1 METVKE
7 VKHTKVR
14 VRPLCPEKSK
24 LWKVELYYPPVWPS
38 QKGQWLQ
45 ITLRRTEE
53 LAKQA
58 AKQFC
63 SPDVPLVN

>member
-1 METVKE
+1 MEEMKQ

-14 VRPLCPEKSK
+14 VRPLCPDKST
-24 LWKVELYYPPVWPS
+24 LWKVELYYPPIWPN
-38 QKGQWLQ
+38 QRGQWLQ

-53 LAKQA
+53 LARQA

-63 SPDVPLVN
+63 GPNIIVVK

>member
-1 METVKE
+1 METTKE

-14 VRPLCPEKSK
+14 VRPLCPDKSS
-24 LWKVELYYPPVWPS
+24 LWKVELYYPPIWPR

-45 ITLRRTEE
+45 ITLRKTEE
-53 LAKQA
+53 QAQKA

-63 SPDVPLVN
+63 GPDIQMAH